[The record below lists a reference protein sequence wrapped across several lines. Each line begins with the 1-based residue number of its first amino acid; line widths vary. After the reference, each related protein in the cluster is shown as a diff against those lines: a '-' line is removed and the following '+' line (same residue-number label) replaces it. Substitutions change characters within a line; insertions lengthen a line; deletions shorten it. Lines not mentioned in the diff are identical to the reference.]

1 MTMPCCDRTLPAF
14 VAGSDVDSVPQGGN
28 YDGLAGVTAAL
39 TVAWWM
45 HRHQV
50 QLERDYTRSS
60 YFGKAYVGSLGMMG
74 RLTQSDLMLRHRTE
88 DITLGQCTPACG
100 LDPSK
105 LTAGTPIV
113 DLKKIACFVELHIEQ
128 GPMLT

>member
-1 MTMPCCDRTLPAF
+1 
-14 VAGSDVDSVPQGGN
+14 
-28 YDGLAGVTAAL
+28 
-39 TVAWWM
+39 
-45 HRHQV
+45 
-50 QLERDYTRSS
+50 
-60 YFGKAYVGSLGMMG
+60 MMG

-88 DITLGQCTPACG
+88 DITLGQCISACG

-128 GPMLT
+128 GPTLTSNDKVRVGVVTGIRGNDPPQERGVPRQNGPLGAVNKEFRHDA